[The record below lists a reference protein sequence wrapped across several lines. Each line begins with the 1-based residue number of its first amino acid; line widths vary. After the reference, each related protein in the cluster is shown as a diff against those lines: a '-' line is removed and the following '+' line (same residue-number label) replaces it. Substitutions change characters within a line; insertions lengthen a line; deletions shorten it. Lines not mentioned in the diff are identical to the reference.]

1 METFYIDKYTVEVEM
16 NNAPIGGPVDA
27 VIKMTDGG
35 KIATA
40 YRLTRFVDDT
50 PESVARRAML
60 HYRMGDTPESCYHVN
75 LIDAPKRGFV
85 DESGC
90 RRHTMTSSELNVLYR
105 KLENFIADCTK
116 DEYERRKDEFASVL
130 TIIHQRMNSASD
142 K

>member
-16 NNAPIGGPVDA
+16 NNAPIGGPVDV

-40 YRLTRFVDDT
+40 YRLTRFSDDT
-50 PESVARRAML
+50 PELVARRAML
-60 HYRMGDTPESCYHVN
+60 HYRTGMAPDHVN
-75 LIDAPKRGFV
+75 TIDAPKRGFV

-90 RRHTMTSSELNVLYR
+90 RRHTMTSSELNALYR

-116 DEYERRKDEFASVL
+116 EEYERRKDEFASVL